1 MCPMFDEL
9 PGVRARP
16 GRRCASGCTRYLEIQ
31 HRYTGVLRAWTEG
44 FPIDV
49 NLLAPAFDV
58 VVKISDAIA
67 AVFGPPR
74 PYPLKRR
81 AGGMLLSSLLEHFPN
96 EGIGTESEPSDAV
109 IVETQAKFIERV
121 ILRR

>member
-1 MCPMFDEL
+1 MFDEL
-9 PGVRARP
+9 PGVVHDPVALRQWL
-16 GRRCASGCTRYLEIQ
+16 TRYLEIQ

-58 VVKISDAIA
+58 VVKVSDAIA
-67 AVFGPPR
+67 AIFGPPR

-109 IVETQAKFIERV
+109 IIETQAKFIERV
-121 ILRR
+121 ILPR

>member
-1 MCPMFDEL
+1 M
-9 PGVRARP
+9 
-16 GRRCASGCTRYLEIQ
+16 
-31 HRYTGVLRAWTEG
+31 LRAWTEG

-109 IVETQAKFIERV
+109 IVETQARFIERV
-121 ILRR
+121 ILPR